1 MKAHGPDERSAAIVA
16 AALDCIITIDAE
28 GRVVE
33 FNPAAERVFGYTFAE
48 ARGREMAELIV
59 PPRHRDGHRAGLGR
73 LLTGGAARILG
84 QRVELE
90 GMRADGTEF
99 PLELTITRLGTEGA
113 PLFTAFIRDLSER
126 AAVEAA
132 LRASEASYRA
142 IFDASNDFI
151 FIHDIETG
159 ATLDVNRKAC
169 EDLGYSVEELRQL
182 GVAALSAA
190 GSESTAEAAL
200 ERMQRAAAGEPQ
212 VFEWL
217 NRSRSGQLI
226 WNEVNLQRATI
237 GGVDRLIATA
247 RDITERKREESRL
260 RERTNRVVRFQT
272 ALMEM
277 AKADHVELDLAL
289 RQVTEK
295 DARALGVER
304 VSIWFFDAQNS
315 AIICRDLYET
325 SADRHS
331 AGVRLEATS
340 FPRYFEAL
348 ATQRTIAAS
357 DAGHHPATSE
367 FREVYLKPLGIV
379 SMLDVPVWRHGK
391 MIGVICH
398 EHTGDERVW
407 ATEEQEFA
415 ASIADVVTLALE
427 ASDRRQAEEALRH
440 SEARFRTMFEQS
452 PDALAFFETEGGT
465 FTDCNEEAL
474 RLLRCT
480 KEQIAGKHPWEFAP
494 ALQPDG
500 RTSMEAA
507 RAIHE
512 QVSRAGSARFE
523 WQHGRGDGTDFPAE
537 ISVTVVEIDKRPTWL
552 AVIRDVTARREAE
565 AEVARARASLEQ
577 RVEERTAELGR
588 ANEILREKHVE
599 VERAN
604 RAKSEFLSRMSHEL
618 RTPMNSI
625 LGFGQVLARKVAPGE
640 QEKHVQHILDAGRH
654 LLELINEVLDISRI
668 ESDQL
673 RLSSEPVAVASVV
686 QESMNLVQ
694 HLAAEREV
702 TIREDPFESDAFV
715 MADRQRFK
723 QVLVNLLSNGVKY
736 NRRGGQVTV
745 TCFKV
750 GDRAQISVS
759 DTGRGIP
766 AHLLDRL
773 FNPFDRLG
781 AEQSEIEGT
790 GLGLALSQRLVE
802 HMGGS
807 LRVASKEGVGT
818 DFWIELPLAVD
829 PRESVLARRSGAAD
843 PGDTLPDGRRYTT
856 LYIEDNSA
864 NLALVETVLAD
875 IPNVKLVAES
885 RGEAGIDRALEI
897 IPDLILLD
905 MHLPDVPGDQV
916 LRRLKGDPR
925 TAGVP
930 IIIVS
935 ADATASHIKAV
946 LAAGASHYLTKPLDV
961 DRFLAVVRATLEP
974 GES

>member
-1 MKAHGPDERSAAIVA
+1 MKIPDSEEWYAAIVA
-16 AALDCIITIDAE
+16 AALDCIITIDAQ
-28 GRVVE
+28 GLVVE
-33 FNPAAERVFGYTFAE
+33 FNPAAQRVFGFTFAE
-48 ARGREMAELIV
+48 AQGREMAELIV
-59 PPRHRDGHRAGLGR
+59 PARYREAHRIGLARVLTSGEGR
-73 LLTGGAARILG
+73 LLGK
-84 QRVELE
+84 RVEIE
-90 GMRADGTEF
+90 GVRADGTEF
-99 PLELTITRLGTEGA
+99 PLELTITRLGTKGA
-113 PLFTAFIRDLSER
+113 PFFTAFIRDLSEHV
-126 AAVEAA
+126 AFEAA

-142 IFDASNDFI
+142 IFDASNDTI

-159 ATLDVNRKAC
+159 AILDVNRKAC
-169 EDLGYSVEELRQL
+169 EVLGYSVEEMRRL
-182 GVAALSAA
+182 GVAALTVE
-190 GSESTAEAAL
+190 GSDSTADAAL
-200 ERMQRAAAGEPQ
+200 DRMRAAAAGEPQ
-212 VFEWL
+212 IFEWL
-217 NRSRSGQLI
+217 NQSASGQFV
-226 WNEVNLQRATI
+226 WNEVNLQRVRI
-237 GGVDRLIATA
+237 GGVDRLLASA

-260 RERTNRVVRFQT
+260 RERTDRVVRFQT
-272 ALMEM
+272 TLMEM
-277 AKADHVELDLAL
+277 AKGDHVDLESAL
-289 RQVTEK
+289 RQVTESV
-295 DARALGVER
+295 ARTLTVER
-304 VSIWFFDAQNS
+304 VSVWFFDGPKS
-315 AIICRDLYET
+315 AILCRDLYET

-331 AGVRLEATS
+331 TGARLEAVS

-357 DAGHHPATSE
+357 DAGSHPATSE
-367 FREVYLKPLGIV
+367 FREAYLQPLGIV
-379 SMLDVPVWRHGK
+379 SMLDVPIWRHGK

-398 EHTGDERVW
+398 EHTGRERIW

-415 ASIADVVTLALE
+415 ASIADVVSLALE
-427 ASDRRQAEEALRH
+427 ASDRRQAEERLRL

-452 PDALAFFETEGGT
+452 PDALAFFETEAGT

-480 KEQIAGKHPWEFAP
+480 KEQIVGKLPWEMGP
-494 ALQPDG
+494 PLQPDG

-507 RAIHE
+507 RALYE
-512 QVSRAGSARFE
+512 QVNRAGSARFE

-537 ISVTVVEIDKRPTWL
+537 ISVTVVEIENRPTWL
-552 AVIRDVTARREAE
+552 AVIRDVTARQEAE
-565 AEVARARASLEQ
+565 AEVARVQASLEQ

-625 LGFGQVLARKVAPGE
+625 LGFGQVLARKVTPE
-640 QEKHVQHILDAGRH
+640 QEKHVRHILDAGRH

-673 RLSSEPVAVASVV
+673 RLSSEPVALGSVI
-686 QESMNLVQ
+686 QESINLVQ
-694 HLAAEREV
+694 HLAAERDV
-702 TIREDPFESDAFV
+702 TIGEDPFESDSFV
-715 MADRQRFK
+715 MADRQRLK

-736 NRRGGQVTV
+736 NRRGGQVTI
-745 TCFKV
+745 TCFRV

-781 AEQSEIEGT
+781 AENSEIEGT

-829 PRESVLARRSGAAD
+829 PRESLRARRANAAGVES
-843 PGDTLPDGRRYTT
+843 PPLDGPRFTV
-856 LYIEDNSA
+856 LYIEDNAA
-864 NLALVETVLAD
+864 NLTLVETLLAE
-875 IPNVKLVAES
+875 ISNVQLVAES
-885 RGEAGIDRALEI
+885 RGEAGIARALEI
-897 IPDLILLD
+897 LPALILLD
-905 MHLPDVPGDQV
+905 IHLPDLPGDQV
-916 LRRLKGDPR
+916 LRRLKSDPR
-925 TAGVP
+925 TTAIP

-935 ADATASHIKAV
+935 ADATASHIKSV

-961 DRFLAVVRATLEP
+961 DRFLAVVQAALPP
-974 GES
+974 GDS